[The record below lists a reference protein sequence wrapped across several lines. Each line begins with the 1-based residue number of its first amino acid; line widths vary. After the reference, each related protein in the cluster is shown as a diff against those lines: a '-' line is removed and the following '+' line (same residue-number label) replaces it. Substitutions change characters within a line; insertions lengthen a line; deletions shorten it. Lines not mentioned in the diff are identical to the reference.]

1 MRVLVFSLFL
11 LLINNVEAAVG
22 NQTLSTRILEPIL
35 TVEFVQRQERQCNSP
50 NRKNRPEKNP
60 SIENPSVENEV
71 LLGILLAARES
82 GIEVK
87 TIEENL
93 CFDKL
98 NPT

>member
-60 SIENPSVENEV
+60 SVENEV